1 MTCGQWVVLMHRLRM
16 VLRGVLEG
24 VMWCTYTRVD
34 EELTLGDQS
43 IGRGKL
49 LTVYGGAPDLI
60 EVQVVRFSDG
70 RLASYTPR
78 TRAFL
83 WLPDTIDVEGV
94 IRWIAEQCSIGMT
107 AEALQEWE
115 AVLKAA

>member
-1 MTCGQWVVLMHRLRM
+1 MTCGQWMVLVHRLRT
-16 VLRGVLEG
+16 VLREVLEG
-24 VMWCTYTRVD
+24 VMTCTYTRVD
-34 EELTLGDQS
+34 EELALGDRA

-49 LTVYGGAPDLI
+49 LTVYGGAPEYI
-60 EVQVVRFSDG
+60 EVQIVCYDDG

-78 TRAFL
+78 MRAFL

-115 AVLKAA
+115 AVLEAA